1 MEQAILLLNEKSAA
15 EMAEMAVSAVVNG
28 SVDPIKAHINVS
40 RMEAAIKLYKDN
52 EDVRRITLDE
62 LAKYGKTATFG
73 DCKLEQAETGVKY
86 DYSGCNDSTLADLYD
101 QMEALKAKIKAR
113 EDMLK
118 HLQPSGAA
126 DPETGEIMYP
136 PVKRAK
142 PQSRQPSKR
151 DSNGQQSD
159 FTWLPR
165 TDAGGDDNDI
175 QHQGGTAPA
184 GHK

>member
-1 MEQAILLLNEKSAA
+1 MEQGILLLNTKSAA

-28 SVDPIKAHINVS
+28 DIDPIKVHINVS

-73 DCKLEQAETGVKY
+73 DCKLEEAETGVRY
-86 DYSGCNDSTLADLYD
+86 DYSGCGDSKLTEMYGL
-101 QMEALKAKIKAR
+101 MEGLKAEIKAR

-118 HLQPSGAA
+118 HLQPQGAA

-136 PVKRAK
+136 PVK
-142 PQSRQPSKR
+142 SSK
-151 DSNGQQSD
+151 
-159 FTWLPR
+159 
-165 TDAGGDDNDI
+165 
-175 QHQGGTAPA
+175 TAI
-184 GHK
+184 KTTFKNK